1 MSFGRSFERAFIDSA
16 KIASAQTAARLDKE
30 EERERKLKETRDA
43 LIAEYGPEAV
53 IKALGSVAE
62 GPREE
67 SSEIKL
73 PPFTDSADG
82 GVPVADEDLSRVI
95 ENIGLGDVAGLSR
108 LLSRQQREQDIFDSE
123 ARQDQRRR
131 KQLAE
136 QRQYDEGQA
145 RESEERLRQAQSERY
160 QNEKLDN
167 ALRNLQ
173 TTTTAN
179 QSAARAAGLPLPE
192 RSVATDL
199 SAQLAQLPSFR
210 GGGGFSDEGQS
221 IAQDL
226 DRAAAGQS
234 AQLSQNI
241 ISQKETEDAEAE
253 ALRQEVERKKFGSA
267 IMQQVRSGAFETE
280 EQVVD
285 FYQPLGVEPETAMQ
299 YFRAAKASM
308 PRDIGAESFDASLD
322 SPMGQREGSGA
333 EFYPPK
339 SVQRQQVN
347 ANPELRMFAEE
358 IILSG
363 GQLPSLPKL
372 RKLFEQQGVGDNAAS
387 SAAVLNFLQTGNL
400 EAVNNLSP
408 EAQAQANAQINRLKT
423 SEEIRKIGNAAEW
436 GQVAGTTSYAS
447 SDEFNPLWTERKQ
460 VGIGKS
466 AQIPLWTVVPN
477 LDDNNIHDDKMPFVA
492 VPAPFNVLGR
502 NLNASER
509 KAMKQHAEG
518 ITRDFKAQHSK
529 GELNTTK
536 SGKQFWEGPP
546 LAPSDG
552 KDEKKNPLN
561 PPTVPPHL
569 PEE

>member
-1 MSFGRSFERAFIDSA
+1 MARTFLEGL
-16 KIASAQTAARLDKE
+16 ASGFQSQIPNILAARQRREAEEKRTKEALAELKARYPQLFEEFAASRATLKDSPIIPQEDPSGIPPLPMTQEQAAAAPQQTIPLDE
-30 EERERKLKETRDA
+30 STLTMGDISGLMGRFARERD
-43 LIAEYGPEAV
+43 
-53 IKALGSVAE
+53 
-62 GPREE
+62 E
-67 SSEIKL
+67 SQ
-73 PPFTDSADG
+73 
-82 GVPVADEDLSRVI
+82 
-95 ENIGLGDVAGLSR
+95 R
-108 LLSRQQREQDIFDSE
+108 LAAE
-123 ARQDQRRR
+123 ARQEQRRT
-131 KQLAE
+131 KQLKE
-136 QRQYDEGQA
+136 QRQYDEDQA
-145 RESEERLRQAQSERY
+145 RKREERLRQAQSERF
-160 QNEKLDN
+160 QNERLDN

-179 QSAARAAGLPLPE
+179 QSTARAAGLPLPE

-210 GGGGFSDEGQS
+210 GGGGFSEEGQS

-226 DRAAAGQS
+226 DRAAAEQS
-234 AQLSQNI
+234 AQLSQAI
-241 ISQKETEDAEAE
+241 ISQKEAEDAEAE
-253 ALRQEVERKKFGSA
+253 ALRQEEERKKFGSA
-267 IMQQVRSGAFETE
+267 IMQQVRNGAFETE

-308 PRDIGAESFDASLD
+308 PRDIGAESFDAALD

-347 ANPELRMFAEE
+347 ADPELRMFAED
-358 IILSG
+358 IILGG
-363 GQLPSLPKL
+363 GQLPPLPKL

-387 SAAVLNFLQTGNL
+387 SAAVLNFLRTGNL
-400 EAVNNLSP
+400 EAVNNLPP

-436 GQVAGTTSYAS
+436 GQVAGTPSYAS

-477 LDDNNIHDDKMPFVA
+477 LDNDNIHDDKVPFVA

-502 NLNASER
+502 NLNAGER
-509 KAMKQHAEG
+509 KAMRQHVEG
-518 ITRDFKAQHSK
+518 ITRDFKAKNTK
-529 GELNTTK
+529 GRSEGKLSNGK
-536 SGKQFWEGPP
+536 SFNFNWKGDA
-546 LAPSDG
+546 LAPSVDKDG
-552 KDEKKNPLN
+552 EENPFNPL
-561 PPTVPPHL
+561 VD
-569 PEE
+569 E

>member
-53 IKALGSVAE
+53 IRALGSVAE

-73 PPFTDSADG
+73 PPFTDSVDG
-82 GVPVADEDLSRVI
+82 GVPVSDEDLSRVI
-95 ENIGLGDVAGLSR
+95 ENISLGDVAGLSR
-108 LLSRQQREQDIFDSE
+108 LLSRQQRQQDIFDSE
-123 ARQDQRRR
+123 ARQEQRRT
-131 KQLAE
+131 KQLKE
-136 QRQYDEGQA
+136 QRQYDEDQA
-145 RESEERLRQAQSERY
+145 RKREERLRQAQSERF
-160 QNEKLDN
+160 QNERLDN

-210 GGGGFSDEGQS
+210 GGGGFSEEGQS

-226 DRAAAGQS
+226 DRAAAEQS
-234 AQLSQNI
+234 AQLSQAI
-241 ISQKETEDAEAE
+241 ISQKEAEDAEAE
-253 ALRQEVERKKFGSA
+253 ALRQEGERKKVGMA
-267 IMQQVRSGAFETE
+267 IMEGVRRGIFETE
-280 EQVVD
+280 EQAVD
-285 FYQPLGVEPETAMQ
+285 AYRPFGVAPETAMT
-299 YFRAAKASM
+299 YFRAAKESM
-308 PRDIGAESFDASLD
+308 PKDIGAERFDAALD

-347 ANPELRMFAEE
+347 ANPELRMFAED
-358 IILSG
+358 IILGG
-363 GQLPSLPKL
+363 GQLPPLPKL

-408 EAQAQANAQINRLKT
+408 EGQAQAKAQINRLKT

-436 GQVAGTTSYAS
+436 GQAAGTPSYAS

-477 LDDNNIHDDKMPFVA
+477 LDDDNIHDDKVPFVA
-492 VPAPFNVLGR
+492 VPAPFNVLNR
-502 NLNASER
+502 NLNADER
-509 KAMKQHAEG
+509 KAMRQHVES
-518 ITRDFKAQHSK
+518 ITRDFKAQNSK
-529 GELNTTK
+529 GEINTTK
-536 SGKQFWEGPP
+536 GGVQFWEGPT
-546 LAPSDG
+546 LAPSDK
-552 KDEKKNPLN
+552 KDEKESPFD
-561 PPTVPPHL
+561 PPVD
-569 PEE
+569 E